1 MKDAYTMY
9 VSTITT
15 IQLLILNKFSI
26 MNFTIYIVCAAYFSF
41 PTPNVHR
48 HAFVAPSDEKSICRI
63 PN

>member
-41 PTPNVHR
+41 SNT
-48 HAFVAPSDEKSICRI
+48 
-63 PN
+63 